1 MASATTTCKRKG
13 NKRRRKA
20 CMRKGKNAAERFW
33 TDGEEKPK
41 ACRYCRSSSASV
53 EMTAYMAATLVML
66 DKIGKAKPSV
76 KWLGRQR
83 NSQGGFVSTQDTIVA
98 LQAIS
103 MYSQKVSGYKM
114 KMDVLVTKGKRRRK
128 KLKKFSLNEKNKLL
142 LQVGLYIIDS
152 IVAKIST
159 VKIPCFS
166 HLQRLRLNKLP
177 SKVSLNVTGSGCVLV
192 QTVLRWN
199 IDVLYFSHF
208 WMAN

>member
-1 MASATTTCKRKG
+1 MASATTSCKRKA

-20 CMRKGKNAAERFW
+20 CRRKGKNVAERFW
-33 TDGEEKPK
+33 TDREVKPR

-66 DKIGKAKPSV
+66 DKMGKAKPSV
-76 KWLGRQR
+76 KWLGGQR

-103 MYSQKVSGYKM
+103 LYSQKVSGYKM

-142 LQVGLYIIDS
+142 LQVSLYIDS
-152 IVAKIST
+152 IVAKIGT
-159 VKIPCFS
+159 ARIPCFS

-199 IDVLYFSHF
+199 IDVLYFSLF

>member
-1 MASATTTCKRKG
+1 MASATTSCKRKA

-20 CMRKGKNAAERFW
+20 CRRKGNNAAERYW
-33 TDGEEKPK
+33 TDGKEKPK

-66 DKIGKAKPSV
+66 DKMGKAKPSV

-114 KMDVLVTKGKRRRK
+114 KMDVLVTKGKRRQK

-142 LQVGLYIIDS
+142 LQVGLYIDS
-152 IVAKIST
+152 IVAKKCTIKNTLLFTFAETTSEQAT
-159 VKIPCFS
+159 K
-166 HLQRLRLNKLP
+166 
-177 SKVSLNVTGSGCVLV
+177 
-192 QTVLRWN
+192 
-199 IDVLYFSHF
+199 
-208 WMAN
+208 